1 MGLRNHAGLAVT
13 TGAITAAMLAA
24 SACGG
29 PGGTAAHGRKPG
41 AATPSPYDASR
52 LKGALLTTYEQARR
66 AAPASA
72 GTVGALQNQLGLAKQ
87 LSAIKTRERN
97 CLTAGPN
104 LISPTLRTVPASAV
118 TLADTHRGY
127 TLGEVL
133 FSTDAKSLRALVDR
147 PVPASCRHLTAK
159 VKNATIKVAI
169 KPIGMPKAAYPARGL
184 MTTVVAGGRTQRSLT
199 MMFATPKYGGT
210 LSLTGPRATGAVL
223 RHATTKA
230 IQAADHALT

>member
-1 MGLRNHAGLAVT
+1 MGLRNHAGLAV
-13 TGAITAAMLAA
+13 ITAAMLAA
-24 SACGG
+24 SACSGS
-29 PGGTAAHGRKPG
+29 GGTAAHGKPG
-41 AATPSPYDASR
+41 AATPSPYGASR
-52 LKGALLTTYEQARR
+52 LKTALLTTYEQARR

-72 GTVGALQNQLGLAKQ
+72 GTVGALQNELGLAKQ
-87 LSAIKTRERN
+87 LAAIKTRERD

-118 TLADTHRGY
+118 TLTDAHRGY

-159 VKNATIKVAI
+159 VKNATINVAI
-169 KPIGMPKAAYPARGL
+169 KPLAMPKAAYPARGL
-184 MTTVVAGGRTQRSLT
+184 MTTVVAGGHTQRSLT

-210 LSLTGPRATGAVL
+210 LSLSGPRATGALL
-223 RHATTKA
+223 RQATTKA